1 MTAYCSVLLSEA
13 AKVHTFSAPVEVHVL
28 LNKRLSVIGSE
39 MYFYEYKSKKKK
51 KYPPEGQVSAD
62 TGHEHHSSLSE
73 SPSLSVSV
81 SLCLLQLI
89 SLATSALRDMLKSVL

>member
-51 KYPPEGQVSAD
+51 SIPLKDRSPPIQD
-62 TGHEHHSSLSE
+62 MNTIPPC
-73 SPSLSVSV
+73 PSLP
-81 SLCLLQLI
+81 LCLFLSRYVFYNVLV
-89 SLATSALRDMLKSVL
+89 LLRLPCVIC